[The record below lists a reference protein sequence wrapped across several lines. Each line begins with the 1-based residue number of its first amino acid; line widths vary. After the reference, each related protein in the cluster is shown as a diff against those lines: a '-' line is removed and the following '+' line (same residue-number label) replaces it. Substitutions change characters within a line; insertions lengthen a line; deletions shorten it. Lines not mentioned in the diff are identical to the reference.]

1 MFWINAYGF
10 LTIQLVSTGYLPG
23 SCFPSHMAPS
33 DLPNSRGIYKNA
45 NDLDLQLLISTGHLY
60 DLSNDRLNE
69 FYCRRMGTNH

>member
-10 LTIQLVSTGYLPG
+10 LTIQLVSTDISLGRASLRTWHHQT
-23 SCFPSHMAPS
+23 S
-33 DLPNSRGIYKNA
+33 LTRGAYIKNA